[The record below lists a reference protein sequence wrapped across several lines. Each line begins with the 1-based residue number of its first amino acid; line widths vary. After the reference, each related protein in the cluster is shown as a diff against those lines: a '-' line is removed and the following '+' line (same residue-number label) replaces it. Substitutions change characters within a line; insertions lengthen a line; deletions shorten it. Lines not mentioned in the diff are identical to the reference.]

1 MKKIAAEPND
11 AAHEKIRETGGR
23 SKISRFS
30 FCFTVEFL
38 ILHSRFLILY
48 NPPPMRWSRYFINTL
63 REVPSDADVVS
74 QRLMMRA
81 GMIRKVAA
89 GIYTYLPL
97 GLRSIQKLENIVRQE
112 MERAGSTEL
121 LMPAIQPA
129 ELWMESGRWQKYG
142 KELLRIKDR
151 HERDF
156 VFGPTHEEVIT
167 ETVRD
172 AINSYRQLPVNLYQI
187 QTKFRDEVRPRFG
200 LMRGREFI
208 MKDAYSF
215 HANRE
220 SLDEAYEAM
229 REAYSRIFHR
239 CGLDH
244 VPVEADTGNIGGSA
258 SHEFMVLAQS
268 GEDAVVS
275 CPNCRYG
282 ANVEKATSKFFDD
295 EVEPAPSNAIAEL
308 HTPGTQS
315 IDDVGRFL
323 GKPTS
328 ELVKTL
334 IFDTDLGPVMVLVR
348 GDREG
353 NEIKIK
359 NHLGA
364 QWMEMIGESRF
375 EDATGGPVGYCGP
388 VATKCARVLADYS
401 LKGRKRWIV
410 GANKKDHH
418 LDYAVPG
425 RDFPE
430 PEYGDF
436 TTVLAGDPC
445 VRCGTK
451 LEIYRGIEVGHVF
464 KLGTKYS
471 EAMNCVFLD
480 EGGQRVPMIM
490 GCYGLGIGRTVA
502 AAVEQAHDDDGIIW
516 PVPIAPFEVV
526 VTTIG
531 KDEAVL
537 QTANRIYE
545 QLVAEGIDAFFD
557 DRDERPGVKFK
568 DADLIGFPFRIAV
581 GAKSLA
587 NGQIEWSTRRDRE
600 KKLGAPD
607 EVVQTVMEGVKAG
620 RV

>member
-1 MKKIAAEPND
+1 
-11 AAHEKIRETGGR
+11 
-23 SKISRFS
+23 
-30 FCFTVEFL
+30 
-38 ILHSRFLILY
+38 
-48 NPPPMRWSRYFINTL
+48 MRWTQYFITTL
-63 REVPSDADVVS
+63 REVPADADVIS
-74 QRLMMRA
+74 QKLMMRA

-97 GLRSIQKLENIVRQE
+97 GLRSIQKLEAIVRDE
-112 MERAGSTEL
+112 MNRAGSVEL

-156 VFGPTHEEVIT
+156 IFGPTHEEVIT
-167 ETVRD
+167 DTVRD
-172 AINSYRQLPVNLYQI
+172 AINSYRQLPINLYQI

-215 HANRE
+215 HTGWD
-220 SLDEAYEAM
+220 SLDQTYERMRDAYT
-229 REAYSRIFHR
+229 RIFHR
-239 CGLDH
+239 CALDH

-275 CPNCRYG
+275 CPSCRYG
-282 ANVEKATSKFFDD
+282 ANIEKATSKFFDD
-295 EVEPAPSNAIAEL
+295 EPEPAPMEELAPL
-308 HTPGTQS
+308 HTPGTQT

-328 ELVKTL
+328 QLVKTL
-334 IFDTDLGPVMVLVR
+334 VFDTENGPVMVLVR

-359 NHLGA
+359 NYLGVNA
-364 QWMEMIGESRF
+364 LEMLSDAKF
-375 EDATGGPVGYCGP
+375 EASTGGPVGYCGP
-388 VATKCARVLADYS
+388 VGTKCARVLADVS
-401 LKGRKRWIV
+401 LKGRGNWIV
-410 GANKKDHH
+410 GGNKKDTH
-418 LDYAVPG
+418 LGGANVG

-430 PEYGDF
+430 PEWGDF
-436 TTVLAGDPC
+436 TTVFAGDPC
-445 VRCGTK
+445 PRCGNE
-451 LEIYRGIEVGHVF
+451 LEIYRGIEVGHIF

-471 EAMNCVFLD
+471 ESMHCEYLD
-480 EGGQRVPMIM
+480 EKGERQPMIM

-502 AAVEQAHDDDGIIW
+502 SAIEQSHDADGIIW
-516 PVPIAPFEVV
+516 PMPIAPFEVV
-526 VTTIG
+526 VTSVG

-537 QTANRIYE
+537 ATATEVYE
-545 QLVAEGIDAFFD
+545 QLKAAGIDVLFD

-568 DADLIGFPFRIAV
+568 DADLIGFPLRVAV

-587 NGQIEWSTRRDRE
+587 NGHVEWSWRKDRA
-600 KKLGAPD
+600 KQLGAPAD
-607 EVVQTVMEGVKAG
+607 VVGKIVELVREA
-620 RV
+620 RVSS

>member
-1 MKKIAAEPND
+1 
-11 AAHEKIRETGGR
+11 
-23 SKISRFS
+23 
-30 FCFTVEFL
+30 
-38 ILHSRFLILY
+38 
-48 NPPPMRWSRYFINTL
+48 MRWSRYFIHTL
-63 REVPSDADVVS
+63 REVPADADVIS
-74 QRLMMRA
+74 QKLMMRA
-81 GMIRKVAA
+81 GLIRKVAA

-97 GLRSIQKLENIVRQE
+97 GLRSIQKLENIVREE
-112 MERAGSTEL
+112 MTRAGSTEL

-129 ELWMESGRWQKYG
+129 ELWMESKRWQQYG

-151 HERDF
+151 HDRDF

-167 ETVRD
+167 DTVRD
-172 AINSYRQLPVNLYQI
+172 AISSYRQLPVNLYQI

-215 HANRE
+215 HAGPE
-220 SLDEAYEAM
+220 SLDEAYDAM
-229 REAYSRIFHR
+229 RDAYTRIFHR
-239 CGLDH
+239 CALDH

-275 CPNCRYG
+275 CPKCRYG

-295 EVEPAPSNAIAEL
+295 EPEPAPSEAISEL

-323 GKPTS
+323 GRPTS
-328 ELVKTL
+328 QLVKTL
-334 IFDTDLGPVMVLVR
+334 VFDTDLGAVMVLVR

-353 NEIKIK
+353 NEVKIK

-364 QWMEMIGESRF
+364 EWLELIAESRF
-375 EDATGGPVGYCGP
+375 EEATGGVVGYCGP
-388 VATKCARVLADYS
+388 VGTKCARVVADYS

-410 GANKKDHH
+410 GANKTDHH

-430 PEYGDF
+430 PEYADV
-436 TTVLAGDPC
+436 TTVFAGDLC
-445 VRCGTK
+445 VRCGTA
-451 LEIYRGIEVGHVF
+451 LEIYRGIEVGHIF

-471 EAMNCVFLD
+471 EAMHCEYLD
-480 EGGQRVPMIM
+480 ESGKRVPMIM

-502 AAVEQAHDDDGIIW
+502 AAVEQSHDDDGIIW
-516 PVPIAPFEVV
+516 PMPIAPFEVV
-526 VTTIG
+526 VTILG
-531 KDEAVL
+531 KEENVRAAANDAYEKLLAAGVDVL
-537 QTANRIYE
+537 
-545 QLVAEGIDAFFD
+545 LD

-568 DADLIGFPFRIAV
+568 DADLIGFPLRIAV

-587 NGQIEWSTRRDRE
+587 NGQIEWSWRRDRA
-600 KKLGAPD
+600 KQLGTPD
-607 EVVQTVMEGVKAG
+607 EVVNAVVEAVRAG

>member
-1 MKKIAAEPND
+1 
-11 AAHEKIRETGGR
+11 
-23 SKISRFS
+23 
-30 FCFTVEFL
+30 
-38 ILHSRFLILY
+38 
-48 NPPPMRWSRYFINTL
+48 MRWSRYFITTL
-63 REVPSDADVVS
+63 REVPSDADVIS
-74 QRLMMRA
+74 QKLMMRA

-112 MERAGSTEL
+112 MTRAGSTEL

-142 KELLRIKDR
+142 KELLRLKDR
-151 HERDF
+151 HDRDF

-172 AINSYRQLPVNLYQI
+172 AVSSYRQLPVSLYQI

-215 HANRE
+215 HSSRE
-220 SLDEAYEAM
+220 SLDETYEAM
-229 REAYSRIFHR
+229 REAYTRIFHR
-239 CGLDH
+239 CALDH

-295 EVEPAPSNAIAEL
+295 EVEPAPSEAIAEL

-315 IDDVGRFL
+315 IDDVGKFL

-334 IFDTDLGPVMVLVR
+334 VFDTDQGAVMVLVR
-348 GDREG
+348 GDRAG

-359 NHLGA
+359 NHINV
-364 QWMEMIGESRF
+364 QWMELIAESQF
-375 EDATGGPVGYCGP
+375 EEATGGPIGYCGP
-388 VATKCARVLADYS
+388 VRTKCTRVLADYS

-410 GANKKDHH
+410 GANKRDHH

-436 TTVLAGDPC
+436 TTVLAGDAC
-445 VRCGTK
+445 VRCGTA
-451 LEIYRGIEVGHVF
+451 LEIYRGIEVGHIF

-471 EAMNCVFLD
+471 EAMHCEYLD

-490 GCYGLGIGRTVA
+490 GCYGLGVGRTVA
-502 AAVEQAHDDDGIIW
+502 SAVEQSHDADGIIW
-516 PVPIAPFEVV
+516 PIPIAPFEVV
-526 VTTIG
+526 VTSVG
-531 KDEAVL
+531 KDEAVMK
-537 QTANRIYE
+537 TATELYE
-545 QLVAEGIDAFFD
+545 RLVAEGIDVLFD

-568 DADLIGFPFRIAV
+568 DADLIGFPLRIAV

-587 NGQIEWSTRRDRE
+587 NGHVEWSYRKDRE
-600 KKLGAPD
+600 KRLAAPD
-607 EVVQTVMEGVKAG
+607 DALRLVIEAVRSAGVPAG
-620 RV
+620 

>member
-1 MKKIAAEPND
+1 
-11 AAHEKIRETGGR
+11 
-23 SKISRFS
+23 
-30 FCFTVEFL
+30 
-38 ILHSRFLILY
+38 
-48 NPPPMRWSRYFINTL
+48 MRWSRYFINTL
-63 REVPSDADVVS
+63 REVPADADVIS
-74 QRLMMRA
+74 QKLMMRA

-97 GLRSIQKLENIVRQE
+97 GLRAVQKLEIIVREE
-112 MERAGSTEL
+112 MNRAGSVEL

-172 AINSYRQLPVNLYQI
+172 SLNSYRQLPVNLYQI

-215 HANRE
+215 HTTRE
-220 SLDEAYEAM
+220 SLDETYETM
-229 REAYSRIFHR
+229 RAAYSRVFHR
-239 CGLDH
+239 CALDH
-244 VPVEADTGNIGGSA
+244 VPVEADTGSIGGSA

-282 ANVEKATSKFFDD
+282 ANIEKATSKFFDD
-295 EVEPAPSNAIAEL
+295 EPEPAAMQEMAPL
-308 HTPGTQS
+308 HTPGTQT

-323 GKPTS
+323 KKPTS
-328 ELVKTL
+328 DLVKTL
-334 IFDTDLGPVMVLVR
+334 VFETENGPVMVLVR

-359 NHLGA
+359 NHLGV
-364 QWMEMIGESRF
+364 QMLEMLADAKF
-375 EDATGGPVGYCGP
+375 EASTGAPVGYCGP
-388 VATKCARVLADYS
+388 VGTKCTRVLADTS
-401 LKGRKRWIV
+401 LRGRKNWVV
-410 GANKKDHH
+410 GGNKKDTHT
-418 LDYAVPG
+418 AGVNPG

-430 PEYGDF
+430 PEWGDF
-436 TTVLAGDPC
+436 TTVFAGDPC
-445 VRCGTK
+445 PRCGNK
-451 LEIYRGIEVGHVF
+451 LEIYRGIEVGHIF

-471 EAMNCVFLD
+471 ESMHCDFLD
-480 EGGQRVPMIM
+480 EKGERKPMIM

-502 AAVEQAHDDDGIIW
+502 AAVEQSHDADGIIW
-516 PVPIAPFEVV
+516 PMPIAPFEVV
-526 VTTIG
+526 VTSVGREETVM
-531 KDEAVL
+531 AMATRV
-537 QTANRIYE
+537 YE
-545 QLVAEGIDAFFD
+545 QLAAAGIDVLFD

-568 DADLIGFPFRIAV
+568 DADLIGFPLRIAV

-587 NGQIEWSTRRDRE
+587 NGNVEWSLRKDRQ
-600 KKLGAPD
+600 KQLAPPD
-607 EVVQTVMEGVKAG
+607 EAVARVIDEVKRA
-620 RV
+620 RSAAS

>member
-1 MKKIAAEPND
+1 
-11 AAHEKIRETGGR
+11 
-23 SKISRFS
+23 
-30 FCFTVEFL
+30 
-38 ILHSRFLILY
+38 
-48 NPPPMRWSRYFINTL
+48 MRWSRYFISTL
-63 REVPSDADVVS
+63 REVPSDADVIS

-97 GLRSIQKLENIVRQE
+97 GLRAIQKLENIVRQE

-151 HERDF
+151 HDRDF

-167 ETVRD
+167 DTVRD
-172 AINSYRQLPVNLYQI
+172 AISSYRQLPVNLYQI

-200 LMRGREFI
+200 LMRGREFL

-215 HANRE
+215 HSTRE
-220 SLDEAYEAM
+220 SLDEAYDAM
-229 REAYSRIFHR
+229 RDAYSRVFHR
-239 CGLDH
+239 CALDH

-295 EVEPAPSNAIAEL
+295 EVEPAPSEAVAEL
-308 HTPGTQS
+308 HTPGTQT

-328 ELVKTL
+328 QLVKTL
-334 IFDTDLGPVMVLVR
+334 VFDTNLGPVMVLVR

-364 QWMEMIGESRF
+364 EFLKLISESRF
-375 EDATGGPVGYCGP
+375 EEATGGVVGYCGP
-388 VATKCARVLADYS
+388 VGTKCARVLADHS
-401 LKGRKRWIV
+401 LRGRKRWIV

-430 PEYGDF
+430 PDYGDF
-436 TTVLAGDPC
+436 TTAIAGDLC
-445 VRCGTK
+445 VRCGTA
-451 LEIYRGIEVGHVF
+451 LEIYRGIEVGHIF

-471 EAMNCVFLD
+471 EAMHCEYLD
-480 EGGQRVPMIM
+480 EGGKRVPMIM
-490 GCYGLGIGRTVA
+490 GCYGLGISRTVA
-502 AAVEQAHDDDGIIW
+502 AAVEQSHDDDGIIW
-516 PVPIAPFEVV
+516 PMPIAPFEVLI
-526 VTTIG
+526 TILG
-531 KDEAVL
+531 KEESVAS
-537 QTANRIYE
+537 TANEVYE
-545 QLVAEGIDAFFD
+545 KLRAAGIDVLLD

-568 DADLIGFPFRIAV
+568 DADLIGIPLRIAV

-587 NGQIEWSTRRDRE
+587 NGQIEWSWRKDRA
-600 KKLGAPD
+600 KQLGAPD
-607 EVVQTVMEGVKAG
+607 DVIAQAIESVRAARG
-620 RV
+620 

>member
-1 MKKIAAEPND
+1 
-11 AAHEKIRETGGR
+11 
-23 SKISRFS
+23 
-30 FCFTVEFL
+30 
-38 ILHSRFLILY
+38 
-48 NPPPMRWSRYFINTL
+48 MRWSRYFIHTL
-63 REVPSDADVVS
+63 REVPADADVIS
-74 QRLMMRA
+74 QKLMMRA
-81 GMIRKVAA
+81 GLIRKVAA

-97 GLRSIQKLENIVRQE
+97 GLRAVQKLETIVRQE
-112 MERAGSTEL
+112 MTRAGSTEL

-172 AINSYRQLPVNLYQI
+172 SISSYRQLPVGLYQI

-215 HANRE
+215 HATRE
-220 SLDEAYEAM
+220 SLDETYDAM
-229 REAYSRIFHR
+229 HEAYGRIFHR
-239 CGLDH
+239 CALDH

-295 EVEPAPSNAIAEL
+295 EVEPAPSEAIAEL
-308 HTPGTQS
+308 HTPGTQT

-323 GKPTS
+323 NKPTS
-328 ELVKTL
+328 QLVKTL
-334 IFDTDLGPVMVLVR
+334 VFDTDRGAVMVLVR

-359 NHLGA
+359 NHLNTQFLELIA
-364 QWMEMIGESRF
+364 ENRF
-375 EDATGGPVGYCGP
+375 ENATGGPIGYCGP
-388 VATKCARVLADYS
+388 VGTKCARVLADFS
-401 LKGRKRWIV
+401 LKNRRRWIV
-410 GANKKDHH
+410 GANKRDHH

-436 TTVLAGDPC
+436 TTAVAGDPC
-445 VRCGTK
+445 VRCGTA
-451 LEIYRGIEVGHVF
+451 LEIYRGIEVGHIF

-471 EAMNCVFLD
+471 EAMHCEYLD
-480 EGGQRVPMIM
+480 ESGKRVPMIM

-502 AAVEQAHDDDGIIW
+502 AAVEQSHDDDGIIW
-516 PVPIAPFEVV
+516 PMPIAPFEVLVTILGKEENV
-526 VTTIG
+526 VR
-531 KDEAVL
+531 
-537 QTANRIYE
+537 TATDVYE
-545 QLVAEGIDAFFD
+545 QLLAAGVDAILD

-568 DADLIGFPFRIAV
+568 DADLVGFPLRIAV

-587 NGQIEWSTRRDRE
+587 NGQIEWSWRRDRA
-600 KKLGAPD
+600 KQLGAPED
-607 EVVQTVMEGVKAG
+607 VVAQVIEHVRGA